1 MSEYLIFDGVT
12 LDGPIEC
19 EDLGVL
25 RNFVTRGRNR
35 TLPRAPGK
43 RALVLVMDEIEETL
57 VWFVKGTPS
66 VTDVPQDPIEGL
78 VANREFYR
86 NLFTSGGSAVSEH
99 DIELHMEDF
108 VFDGTLQ
115 VVEYA
120 QPRTGPQTAT
130 LMTLVRVPSGELT
143 ATGS

>member
-25 RNFVTRGRNR
+25 RNLIHRGRNSL
-35 TLPRAPGK
+35 LPGAPGR
-43 RALVLVMDEIEETL
+43 RALPLLLDELEETL
-57 VWFVKGTPS
+57 VWYLHGTPS
-66 VTDVPQDPIEGL
+66 VTDIPQDPIEGL
-78 VANREFYR
+78 TANREFYR
-86 NLFTSGGSAVSEH
+86 NLFTSGGPTKEH
-99 DIELHMEDF
+99 DIELHLDDF
-108 VFDGTLQ
+108 VFDGTIQ

-130 LMTLVRVPSGELT
+130 LLTLVRVPAGELE